1 MKLFQSLLVAPA
13 AIGLLSS
20 ISASATELN
29 IKDASRYS
37 QVASIP
43 TFDQI
48 YETDWAHKALSDIA
62 KSRGCLGQIPEG
74 NISRIEAATI
84 LNKCVTN
91 VAQLSDQEERLIS
104 EFNSELALLNG
115 KADELDSRL
124 NKFEAGSF
132 STTTAASFSADFA
145 IGAVDGSANSD
156 KVSSI
161 YGYQIDLTTSF
172 TGEASFVVS
181 LDAGSADGSPD
192 PLTELDFNG
201 TNDVLTVD
209 GIAYTFPL
217 GEKLTVFFGDSMDG
231 STLYNTACVYGG
243 QTNTLDDCGNANSAM
258 AAGYGSSAGAS
269 YDFGNGLTAA
279 IGYEGQGSTD
289 KKGLLSKEGADVF
302 GGQLSYTTDM
312 YGLSLTYA
320 SMETVDSNSDVVAN
334 GDTTYWGFNAYL
346 SPDGDNLPSVSIGY
360 ETGDSETSGTAETYH
375 WFLGVQWDDL
385 ASSGGTLGAALG
397 TKEHTSEDADEYLMY
412 EAFYSYPLNDS
423 LTITPLMYVI
433 DQPKGTDD
441 ETGFI
446 VKASFSY

>member
-20 ISASATELN
+20 ISVSATEIN

-37 QVASIP
+37 QVTSIP

-124 NKFEAGSF
+124 NEFEAGSF

-145 IGAVDGSANSD
+145 IGAVDGNANSD
-156 KVSSI
+156 KVSAI

-172 TGEASFVVS
+172 TGEDSLDIS

-201 TNDVLTVD
+201 TNDV
-209 GIAYTFPL
+209 
-217 GEKLTVFFGDSMDG
+217 
-231 STLYNTACVYGG
+231 
-243 QTNTLDDCGNANSAM
+243 
-258 AAGYGSSAGAS
+258 
-269 YDFGNGLTAA
+269 
-279 IGYEGQGSTD
+279 
-289 KKGLLSKEGADVF
+289 
-302 GGQLSYTTDM
+302 
-312 YGLSLTYA
+312 
-320 SMETVDSNSDVVAN
+320 
-334 GDTTYWGFNAYL
+334 
-346 SPDGDNLPSVSIGY
+346 
-360 ETGDSETSGTAETYH
+360 
-375 WFLGVQWDDL
+375 
-385 ASSGGTLGAALG
+385 
-397 TKEHTSEDADEYLMY
+397 
-412 EAFYSYPLNDS
+412 
-423 LTITPLMYVI
+423 
-433 DQPKGTDD
+433 
-441 ETGFI
+441 
-446 VKASFSY
+446 